1 VIADTKDEKI
11 NIPERMIPGKTLR
24 FGGSFTSIV
33 DHWWFF
39 WVFGPKTHMTKE
51 VCFDK
56 VYRVYRSTGSQD
68 NHWSKPDLYTI
79 QTIHFVRRKV
89 HCPTRLGGES
99 NQFTI

>member
-33 DHWWFF
+33 DHC
-39 WVFGPKTHMTKE
+39 VFVGFNWAQKTYSMTKE

-56 VYRVYRSTGSQD
+56 VYRSTGSQD
-68 NHWSKPDLYTI
+68 DHWSKPDLYTI
-79 QTIHFVRRKV
+79 QTIHFVWRKV
-89 HCPTRLGGES
+89 HRPTRLGGES
-99 NQFTI
+99 NL